1 VKLQFCE
8 SCVPGIRIRG
18 EIMSNKLYTPSEDK
32 PDSLWGVNKYI
43 NSDSTAISSDIPNNE
58 IDESRD
64 KFREQQR
71 KWHPSKLEGYV
82 SDEFRN
88 VEFAD

>member
-1 VKLQFCE
+1 
-8 SCVPGIRIRG
+8 
-18 EIMSNKLYTPSEDK
+18 MSNKLYTPSEDK
-32 PDSLWGVNKYI
+32 PDSLWGVSKYI
-43 NSDSTAISSDIPNNE
+43 DSGSTEIPLDISNNE
-58 IDESRD
+58 IDKNKD

>member
-1 VKLQFCE
+1 
-8 SCVPGIRIRG
+8 
-18 EIMSNKLYTPSEDK
+18 MSNKLYITSKDK
-32 PDSLWGVNKYI
+32 PDSLWSVNKYI
-43 NSDSTAISSDIPNNE
+43 NSDSTATPSDIPNNE
-58 IDESRD
+58 IDENRD

>member
-1 VKLQFCE
+1 
-8 SCVPGIRIRG
+8 
-18 EIMSNKLYTPSEDK
+18 MSNKPYTPSEDN
-32 PDSLWGVNKYI
+32 PNSLWGVNRYI
-43 NSDSTAISSDIPNNE
+43 NNDRTEISSDISNNE
-58 IDESRD
+58 IDGNRD

-88 VEFAD
+88 VEFSD

>member
-1 VKLQFCE
+1 MSKKLC
-8 SCVPGIRIRG
+8 
-18 EIMSNKLYTPSEDK
+18 TPSENN

-43 NSDSTAISSDIPNNE
+43 NSDSTEVPSDIQNNV

>member
-1 VKLQFCE
+1 M
-8 SCVPGIRIRG
+8 P
-18 EIMSNKLYTPSEDK
+18 NKLYTPSEANRN
-32 PDSLWGVNKYI
+32 SLWGVNRCI
-43 NSDSTAISSDIPNNE
+43 NNDRTKIPSSISNNE
-58 IDESRD
+58 IDGNRD
-64 KFREQQR
+64 KFREQKR